1 MKFSIKDLFCKCV
14 QSAETAEI
22 WSHSLKKY
30 LIENFIFCAVCPL
43 MNNVVEIK
51 IKLHSKYTNRTWV
64 GKLTDQKINQQTIFV
79 YDPYLKTTKLWYWF
93 ITLILIYKLIA
104 GNMSSLN
111 CKQKLRGLPEDKNSN
126 KRKVLICEFHK
137 KLLIVIREKAESI
150 HKWDWLL
157 LSRFLLFFPSK
168 KIKVNQLKATKTQI
182 SFPLI

>member
-1 MKFSIKDLFCKCV
+1 
-14 QSAETAEI
+14 
-22 WSHSLKKY
+22 
-30 LIENFIFCAVCPL
+30 

-137 KLLIVIREKAESI
+137 KIAHRDPRKGRVHPQMRL
-150 HKWDWLL
+150 
-157 LSRFLLFFPSK
+157 
-168 KIKVNQLKATKTQI
+168 ATIIEI
-182 SFPLI
+182 SFIFSVEKNKSKPIKSY